1 MKKYIFILIA
11 SFVCTALP
19 LSAQATHGVYSTA
32 EDTYQKS
39 VLQLGASPS
48 HGGGLVFTS
57 SFSSGAATTVRI
69 SSSQLLSSNLSGGTF
84 VSSDSYLTTNAPAP
98 TIRRVGTP
106 GSDTWGNPD
115 FDPNDLVGP
124 LSDGTW
130 CLLVLLTAY
139 AAYLIYRK
147 RKALADI

>member
-11 SFVCTALP
+11 SLLCTALP

-39 VLQLGASPS
+39 VLHLGASPS
-48 HGGGLVFTS
+48 YGGGLVFTS
-57 SFSSGAATTVRI
+57 SFSSGAATTVRT

-84 VSSDSYLTTNAPAP
+84 VASDSYLTTNTPAP
-98 TIRRVGTP
+98 TIRRNVGIP
-106 GSDTWGNPD
+106 DPDWDESD
-115 FDPNDLVGP
+115 FSGP

-139 AAYLIYRK
+139 VAYLIYRK
-147 RKALADI
+147 RNALRKS